1 MGPLGAAYTTE
12 YENLAFHPGSTR
24 TNFSAVATKAGQ
36 IGSLGQRG
44 TAAPGLRHLGLSTNV
59 AWAISLPAVP
69 ATGLSPFR
77 ALLLNPRPTR
87 RTGGIMIGLIRAA
100 IIGASLVFGLIS
112 AQAADKPFKRD
123 DLADSAIKLEAQI
136 KTEAGAINKSA
147 TALRSD
153 ADAAFRRNDMRTG
166 LQILGQIAATTPE
179 DGGNWLRLA
188 RTIFQIRPATSSEQ
202 TFLLERASTA
212 AYIAYQRAAN
222 ASDEANALALLGRA
236 MAERKLWRPAL
247 DALRLSLDLREVAD
261 VRASY
266 EKMRD
271 EHGFRLLDYTI
282 DSDSASPRACF
293 QFSEELARR
302 TDFTPFVAL
311 AGNDKPALSSEGKQL
326 CVDGLKHG
334 ERYNINLRAGLPST
348 VREGLPKSA
357 EFNVYVRD
365 RKPFV
370 RFTGRAYVLP
380 RTGQRGIPL
389 VSVNT
394 PSVAVEVFRIGDR
407 NLINTVVDGDF
418 QRSLSRYEL
427 SNLGDERGVKVWSG
441 QLATAMTLNQDVT
454 TAFPVDE
461 AIGTMLP
468 GVYVM
473 IATAKGPGSD
483 TGDDDGGLAT
493 QWFIVSDLG
502 LTAFSGNDGIHV
514 FVNSL
519 ASTDAVARAEVRLV
533 ARNNEI
539 LATRTTDDSGHA
551 VFEAGLAR
559 GEGGLSP
566 AMLTVSTDKA
576 DYAFLSLKSS
586 AFDLS
591 DRGVAGRA
599 APAAADAFVY
609 AERGVYRSNET
620 VYLTALLRDGQGN
633 AVSGGPLTLVVE
645 RPDGVEFRRAVLPD
659 QGAGGRTL
667 AVALNSAVPA
677 GTWRVR
683 AFTDPKGNSVGET
696 TFMVEDYIP
705 ERIDFDVT
713 AKEKQIKVDAPAEL
727 KVDGHFLYGAP
738 ASDLQLEGDMLVA
751 TAAERPGFPGYQF
764 GVDDEE
770 NASNERT
777 PIEDLPET
785 DTNGAARFP
794 VSLPTAPTST
804 RPQEA
809 QIFIRMAEAGGRAV
823 ERKIVLPV
831 TPTSAMIGVKPL
843 FGENNVAEGDKA
855 AFDVVFVSAD
865 GRPLARDGLRYE
877 LLKIETRYQWY
888 RQNSSWEFEPVK
900 STSRVADGDLVVM
913 ADHPARI
920 ILSPQP
926 GRYRLDVK
934 TTETD
939 GPLTSVQFDVGW
951 YSDGSADS
959 PDLLE
964 TSIDKPEYQSGDTM
978 VVSVNARTAGKL
990 TINVLGDRLLTTQTI
1005 DVKQGTAQ
1013 VRIQVG
1019 KDWGSGAYVVA
1030 TLRRPLDAAASRM
1043 PGRAIG
1049 LKWFGI
1055 DKKARTLQVN
1065 LSPPALVR
1073 PNSTLKLPVKLTG
1086 LSPGED
1092 AKVVVAAVDVGILNL
1107 TNYKPPAPD
1116 DYYLGQRRLTAEIR
1130 DVYGQLIDGMQG
1142 TRGQLKT
1149 GGDSAGAELQGS
1161 PPTQKPLALY
1171 SGIVTVAA
1179 DGTAEISFNIPEFAG
1194 TARVMAIAWTA
1205 TKLGRAT
1212 IDVTVR
1218 DPVVLTTTLP
1228 RFLLTGDHGTMSID
1242 LDNVEGA
1249 PGDYAVNVKASG
1261 PVKVSGRAQPSVK
1274 LAAKQRSSMSLGLDA
1289 GGAGTAA
1296 LDVDIKGPNG
1306 MSLTRHYALDVK
1318 AATQVLTRRSVRTLA
1333 KGESLTLTSDMFSDL
1348 VDGTGTVSISANLSA
1363 ALDAATILKALD
1375 RYPYGCS
1382 EQITSRAMPLL
1393 YVNDLA
1399 AGAHLA
1405 MDTTIDQRIRDA
1417 IDRLLARQGSN
1428 GSFGLWSAG
1437 GDDAWLDA
1445 YVTDFLTRAR
1455 EKGFAVPDVLFRSA
1469 LDRIRN
1475 SVVNSEEPEKDGGRN
1490 LAYGLYV
1497 LARNGTAPI
1506 GDLRYLADT
1515 KLNNLATP
1523 IAKAQL
1529 AAALALVGDKARA
1542 ERVYA
1547 AAVDSLAPKPVIE
1560 FGRAD
1565 YGSALRDAAALVS
1578 LAGEGNAPKAT
1589 LMQAVSRVEA
1599 ARGLSPYTST
1609 QENAWLVLAARA
1621 LAKETM
1627 ALDFDGAPIKTA
1639 LYRSYKAAE
1648 MAGKPIRITNTGDAP
1663 IQTVVSV
1670 GGSPKTPEPPVANG
1684 FNIERNYFTLDGKP
1698 ADVSKVKQN
1707 DRFAVVLKITEAKPE
1722 FGHIMVSD
1730 YLPAG
1735 FEIDNPHIVS
1745 SGDTGTLSWIED
1757 GEEPENTEFR
1767 DDRFTAA
1774 IDRTANDNAIFT
1786 VAYVVRAVS
1795 PGKYVL
1801 PQAYVEDMYNPSRYG
1816 RTGTGSVE
1824 VRSAK

>member
-1 MGPLGAAYTTE
+1 
-12 YENLAFHPGSTR
+12 
-24 TNFSAVATKAGQ
+24 
-36 IGSLGQRG
+36 
-44 TAAPGLRHLGLSTNV
+44 
-59 AWAISLPAVP
+59 
-69 ATGLSPFR
+69 
-77 ALLLNPRPTR
+77 
-87 RTGGIMIGLIRAA
+87 MIGLVRAA
-100 IIGASLVFGLIS
+100 LIGATLAFGLIS

-136 KTEAGAINKSA
+136 KTEAGAVNKSGA
-147 TALRSD
+147 ALKAD
-153 ADAAFRRNDMRTG
+153 ADTAFRRNDMRTG
-166 LQILGQIAATTPE
+166 LQILGQIAATAP
-179 DGGNWLRLA
+179 DDSGNWLKLA
-188 RTIFQIRPATSSEQ
+188 RTIFQIKPANGNEQ

-222 ASDEANALALLGRA
+222 AGDEADALAVLGRA
-236 MAERKLWRPAL
+236 LSDRKLWRPSL

-261 VRASY
+261 VRVQY

-282 DSDSASPRACF
+282 DSDSVSPRACF
-293 QFSEELARR
+293 QFSEELAKR

-311 AGNDKPALSSEGKQL
+311 AGNDKPALTSEGKQL

-348 VREGLPKSA
+348 VKEGLPKSA
-357 EFNVYVRD
+357 EFNVYIRD

-380 RTGQRGIPL
+380 RTGQRGIPV

-394 PSVAVEVFRIGDR
+394 PSVSINVFRIGDR
-407 NLINTVVDGDF
+407 NLINAVIDGNF
-418 QRSLSRYEL
+418 QRALSRYEL
-427 SNLGDERGVKVWSG
+427 STLGDERGVKVWTG
-441 QLATAMTLNQDVT
+441 QLATARTLNQDVT

-461 AIGTMLP
+461 ALGTMQP

-473 IATAKGPGSD
+473 TAAAKGPGSD
-483 TGDDDGGLAT
+483 AGDDEGGESAT

-502 LTAFSGNDGIHV
+502 LAAFSSNDGIHV

-519 ASTDAVARAEVRLV
+519 ASTEAIAKAEVRLV

-539 LATRTTDDSGHA
+539 LATRKTDDSGHA

-566 AMLTVSTDKA
+566 AMLTVSTDQA

-599 APAAADAFVY
+599 VPAGADAFVY

-620 VYLTALLRDGQGN
+620 VYLTALLRDRLGN
-633 AVSGGPLTLVVE
+633 AISGGPLTLVIE
-645 RPDGVEFRRAVLPD
+645 RPDGVEFRRTVLQD

-705 ERIDFDVT
+705 ERIDFAVT
-713 AKEKQIKVDAPAEL
+713 SKDKQIKVDAPVEL

-738 ASDLQLEGDMLVA
+738 ASALQLEGDMLVA
-751 TAAERPGFPGYQF
+751 TADERPGFPGYQF
-764 GVDDEE
+764 GVADEE

-777 PIEDLPET
+777 PIESLPET
-785 DTNGAARFP
+785 DANGVATFP
-794 VSLPTAPTST
+794 VSLAKPPTST

-809 QIFIRMAEAGGRAV
+809 QIFVRMAEAGGRAV

-831 TPTSAMIGVKPL
+831 APSAAMIGVKPL
-843 FGENNVAEGDKA
+843 FGDKNVAEGDKA
-855 AFDVVFVSAD
+855 AFDVVFVSPE
-865 GRPLARDGLRYE
+865 GQSLARDGLRYE
-877 LLKIETRYQWY
+877 LLKMESRYQWY
-888 RQNSSWEFEPVK
+888 RQNSSWDYEPVK
-900 STSRVADGDLVVM
+900 STKRVADGDVNLA
-913 ADHPARI
+913 ADKPMR
-920 ILSPQP
+920 LTFNPQP

-934 TTETD
+934 STDAD
-939 GPLTSVQFDVGW
+939 GPVTSVQFDVGW
-951 YSDGSADS
+951 YSDGSADT

-964 TSIDKPEYQSGDTM
+964 TSIDRPQYQSGDTM
-978 VVSVNARTAGKL
+978 VVSVNARAAGKL
-990 TINVLGDRLLTTQTI
+990 TINIVGDRLLATQTTDI
-1005 DVKQGTAQ
+1005 SEGTAQ
-1013 VRIQVG
+1013 VKIPVA
-1019 KDWGSGAYVVA
+1019 KDWGAGAYVVA
-1030 TLRRPLDAAASRM
+1030 TLRRPLDAAALRM

-1049 LKWFGI
+1049 LKWSSI
-1055 DKKARTLQVN
+1055 DRKSRTLAVK

-1073 PNSTLKLPVKLTG
+1073 PNTTLKMPVKLTG
-1086 LSPGED
+1086 LNPGED
-1092 AKVVVAAVDVGILNL
+1092 AKIVVAAVDVGILNL

-1130 DVYGQLIDGMQG
+1130 DLYGQLIDGMQG

-1161 PPTQKPLALY
+1161 PPSQKPLALY

-1179 DGTAEISFNIPEFAG
+1179 NGTAEISFDIPEFAG
-1194 TARVMAIAWTA
+1194 TARVMAVAWTA

-1212 IDVTVR
+1212 VDVTVR
-1218 DPVVLTTTLP
+1218 DPVVLTATLP
-1228 RFLLTGDHGTMSID
+1228 RFLLNGDHGTMSFD

-1249 PGDYAVNVKASG
+1249 PGDYAISVKTSG
-1261 PVKVSGRAQPSVK
+1261 PVKVSGNPVTSAK
-1274 LAAKQRSSMSLGLDA
+1274 LAAKQRTSMSLALDA
-1289 GGAGTAA
+1289 AGAGTAT
-1296 LDVDIKGPNG
+1296 LDVDINGPNG
-1306 MSLTRHYALDVK
+1306 LTLARHYALDVK
-1318 AATQVLTRRSVRTLA
+1318 PATQVLTRRSVRTLA

-1348 VDGTGTVSISANLSA
+1348 VVGTGTVSVSASLSS

-1405 MDTTIDQRIRDA
+1405 MDTAIDQRIRDA

-1437 GDDAWLDA
+1437 GDDPWLDA

-1455 EKGFAVPDVLFRSA
+1455 EKGFTVPDVLFRSA

-1475 SVVNSEEPEKDGGRN
+1475 SVVNAEEPEKNGGKN

-1529 AAALALVGDKARA
+1529 AAALALVGDKTRA
-1542 ERVYA
+1542 ERVYS
-1547 AAVDSLAPKPVIE
+1547 AAVESLAPKPALE
-1560 FGRAD
+1560 FGRVD

-1578 LAGEGNAPKAT
+1578 LAGEGNAPRAT
-1589 LMQAVSRVEA
+1589 LMQAVARVEA
-1599 ARGLSPYTST
+1599 ARGLSPFTST
-1609 QENAWLVLAARA
+1609 QENAWLVLASRA
-1621 LAKETM
+1621 LSNETM
-1627 ALDFDGAPIKTA
+1627 TLDIDGSPIKTA
-1639 LYRSYKAAE
+1639 LYRSYKAA
-1648 MAGKPIRITNTGDAP
+1648 ALSGKPIKLTNTGEAP
-1663 IQTVVSV
+1663 MQAVVSV
-1670 GGSPKTPEPPVANG
+1670 GGSPITPEPG
-1684 FNIERNYFTLDGKP
+1684 RQRL
-1698 ADVSKVKQN
+1698 Q
-1707 DRFAVVLKITEAKPE
+1707 DRAQLF
-1722 FGHIMVSD
+1722 
-1730 YLPAG
+1730 
-1735 FEIDNPHIVS
+1735 
-1745 SGDTGTLSWIED
+1745 
-1757 GEEPENTEFR
+1757 
-1767 DDRFTAA
+1767 
-1774 IDRTANDNAIFT
+1774 
-1786 VAYVVRAVS
+1786 
-1795 PGKYVL
+1795 
-1801 PQAYVEDMYNPSRYG
+1801 
-1816 RTGTGSVE
+1816 
-1824 VRSAK
+1824 

>member
-1 MGPLGAAYTTE
+1 
-12 YENLAFHPGSTR
+12 
-24 TNFSAVATKAGQ
+24 
-36 IGSLGQRG
+36 
-44 TAAPGLRHLGLSTNV
+44 
-59 AWAISLPAVP
+59 
-69 ATGLSPFR
+69 
-77 ALLLNPRPTR
+77 
-87 RTGGIMIGLIRAA
+87 MIGLVRAA
-100 IIGASLVFGLIS
+100 ILGATLSFGLISAGLPS

-136 KTEAGAINKSA
+136 KSEAGTVAKSGA
-147 TALRSD
+147 ALKAD
-153 ADAAFRRNDMRTG
+153 ADAAFKRNDMRTG
-166 LQILGQIAATTPE
+166 LQILGQIVTTAP
-179 DGGNWLRLA
+179 DDSGNWLRLA
-188 RTIFQIRPATSSEQ
+188 RTVFQIRPANSSEQ
-202 TFLLERASTA
+202 TFLFERASTA

-222 ASDEANALALLGRA
+222 PGDEADALAVLGRA
-236 MAERKLWRPAL
+236 MSERKLWRPAL
-247 DALRLSLDLREVAD
+247 DSLRLSLDLREVAE
-261 VRASY
+261 VRGQY

-293 QFSEELARR
+293 QFSEDLAKR
-302 TDFTPFVAL
+302 TDFAPFVAL
-311 AGNDKPALSSEGKQL
+311 AGNDKPALTSEGKQL

-394 PSVAVEVFRIGDR
+394 PSVSIDVFRIGDR
-407 NLINTVVDGDF
+407 NLINTVIDGDF
-418 QRSLSRYEL
+418 QRALSRYEL
-427 SNLGDERGVKVWSG
+427 SSLGDERGVKVWSG
-441 QLATAMTLNQDVT
+441 QLATATTLNQDVT

-461 AIGTMLP
+461 ALGSMQP
-468 GVYVM
+468 GIYVM
-473 IATAKGPGSD
+473 TAAAKGPGS
-483 TGDDDGGLAT
+483 DDDGGLAT

-519 ASTDAVARAEVRLV
+519 ASTEAVAKAEVRLV

-539 LATRTTDDSGHA
+539 LATRKTDDAGHA

-566 AMLTVSTDKA
+566 AMLTVSTDKT
-576 DYAFLSLKSS
+576 DYAFLSLKSN

-591 DRGVAGRA
+591 DRGVSGRA
-599 APAAADAFVY
+599 VPAGADAFVY
-609 AERGVYRSNET
+609 AERGVYRSSET
-620 VYLTALLRDGQGN
+620 VYLTALLRDGLGN
-633 AVSGGPLTLVVE
+633 AISGGPLTMVVE

-659 QGAGGRTL
+659 QGAGGRML
-667 AVALNSAVPA
+667 ALPLNSAVPA

-705 ERIDFDVT
+705 ERIDFELTSKD
-713 AKEKQIKVDAPAEL
+713 KQIKVDAPVEL
-727 KVDGHFLYGAP
+727 KVDGRFLYGAP
-738 ASDLQLEGDMLVA
+738 ASNLQIEGDVLVA
-751 TAAERPGFPGYQF
+751 PADERPGFAGYQF
-764 GVDDEE
+764 GVADEE
-770 NASNERT
+770 SASNERT
-777 PIEDLPET
+777 PLESLPES
-785 DTNGAARFP
+785 DANGVATFP
-794 VSLPTAPTST
+794 VSLAKPPTST

-831 TPTSAMIGVKPL
+831 APTAAMIGVKPL
-843 FGENNVAEGDKA
+843 FSDKNVAEGDKA
-855 AFDVVFVSAD
+855 AFDVVFVSPD
-865 GRPLARDGLRYE
+865 GKSLARDGLRYE
-877 LLKIETRYQWY
+877 LLKIESRYQWY
-888 RQNSSWEFEPVK
+888 RQNSSWDFEPVK
-900 STSRVADGDLVVM
+900 STTRVADGDLTVA
-913 ADHPARI
+913 ADHPARVS
-920 ILSPQP
+920 LSPQP

-934 TTETD
+934 SADAD

-951 YSDGSADS
+951 YSDGSADT

-964 TSIDKPEYQSGDTM
+964 TSIDRPEYQSGDTM
-978 VVSVNARTAGKL
+978 VVSVNARTTGKL
-990 TINVLGDRLLTTQTI
+990 TINVLGDRLLTTQTADI
-1005 DVKQGTAQ
+1005 KEGTAQ
-1013 VRIQVG
+1013 VKIPVA

-1030 TLRRPLDAAASRM
+1030 TLRRPLDAAALRM

-1055 DKKARTLQVN
+1055 DKKARMLGVN

-1073 PNSTLKLPVKLTG
+1073 PNTTMKLPVKLTG
-1086 LSPGED
+1086 LNPGED
-1092 AKVVVAAVDVGILNL
+1092 AKIVVAAVDVGILNL

-1116 DYYLGQRRLTAEIR
+1116 DYYLGQRRLTAELR
-1130 DVYGQLIDGMQG
+1130 DLYGQLIDGMQG

-1149 GGDSAGAELQGS
+1149 GGDGAGAELQGS

-1179 DGTAEISFNIPEFAG
+1179 DGTAEISFDIPEFAG
-1194 TARVMAIAWTA
+1194 TARVMAVAWTA

-1212 IDVTVR
+1212 VDVTVR
-1218 DPVVLTTTLP
+1218 DPVVLTATLP
-1228 RFLLTGDHGTMSID
+1228 RFLLNGDRGTMSFD

-1249 PGDYAVNVKASG
+1249 PGDYTVSVKTSG
-1261 PVKVSGRAQPSVK
+1261 PVKVNGNPVTTAK
-1274 LAAKQRSSMSLGLDA
+1274 LSAKQGASMSLALDA
-1289 GGAGTAA
+1289 GGAGSAA

-1306 MSLTRHYALDVK
+1306 LTLARHYALDVK
-1318 AATQVLTRRSVRTLA
+1318 PATQVLTRRSVRTLA
-1333 KGESLTLTSDMFSDL
+1333 KGESLTLTSDMFADL
-1348 VDGTGTVSISANLSA
+1348 VEGTGSVSVSASLST

-1375 RYPYGCS
+1375 RYPHGCS

-1405 MDTTIDQRIRDA
+1405 MDTAIDQRIKDA

-1455 EKGFAVPDVLFRSA
+1455 EKGFSVPDVLFRSA

-1475 SVVNSEEPEKDGGRN
+1475 SVVNAEEPEKDGGKN

-1547 AAVDSLAPKPVIE
+1547 AAADSLAPKPALE
-1560 FGRAD
+1560 FGRVD

-1578 LAGEGNAPKAT
+1578 LAGEGNAPRAT
-1589 LMQAVSRVEA
+1589 LTQAVSRVEA

-1609 QENAWLVLAARA
+1609 QENAWLVLASRA
-1621 LAKETM
+1621 LANETM
-1627 ALDFDGAPIKTA
+1627 ALDVDGAPVKTA
-1639 LYRSYKAAE
+1639 LYRSYRATE
-1648 MAGKPIRITNTGDAP
+1648 VSGKPIKITNTGDAP
-1663 IQTVVSV
+1663 IQAVVSV
-1670 GGSPKTPEPPVANG
+1670 AGSPVTPEPAVANG
-1684 FNIERNYFTLDGKP
+1684 FKIERNYFTLDGKP

-1735 FEIDNPHIVS
+1735 FEIDNPHLVS
-1745 SGDTGTLSWIED
+1745 SGDTGTLAWIED
-1757 GEEPENTEFR
+1757 GEEPANTEFR

-1774 IDRTANDNAIFT
+1774 IDRAANDKSIFT